1 MGLTHVAENPW
12 YFSMQFGLYAGT
24 CFYRI
29 FFVYQ
34 ETQAIDINLCL
45 VLVVF
50 LQGLRFVCLCF
61 LWMFEES
68 PPGNSHI
75 CWKLIVGRWSS
86 FSNGPF
92 SGDMFI
98 FKGVFVILWFYV
110 FKCCF
115 MWFFWLTLP
124 MSKNGRMWMKMLPP
138 STSSGMTSWCF
149 RCRIPSLRRPVV
161 WWHGEKPGCRC
172 VGEWMEISMNTRT
185 EINRSQWWQ
194 VVGRWVLFGFHYRAF
209 REGCH
214 SLFPGRANVGSV
226 DPCLVIRVGP
236 HHCTQLKILQ
246 SFWEG
251 NTLMTEIEGASHILD
266 FHP

>member
-1 MGLTHVAENPW
+1 MLVHVSIE
-12 YFSMQFGLYAGT
+12 Y
-24 CFYRI
+24 

-138 STSSGMTSWCF
+138 STSFRDDIVMFPMSYSIPQETCGMVTWGKTGMQMCWGMDGNFDEYPNWNQQITMMTGCWKMSIIRLPLQGF
-149 RCRIPSLRRPVV
+149 QGRLSFLVPGESQCR
-161 WWHGEKPGCRC
+161 
-172 VGEWMEISMNTRT
+172 
-185 EINRSQWWQ
+185 
-194 VVGRWVLFGFHYRAF
+194 
-209 REGCH
+209 
-214 SLFPGRANVGSV
+214 
-226 DPCLVIRVGP
+226 
-236 HHCTQLKILQ
+236 
-246 SFWEG
+246 
-251 NTLMTEIEGASHILD
+251 
-266 FHP
+266 